1 MDDDM
6 ASSKV
11 IMNREEL
18 LLFVENKRKED
29 TRRDCAL
36 ALTELVESF
45 VAANKESFVQLI
57 KKKKMSDS
65 ASRDGT
71 TPSIQVLGF
80 DWTYQIQE

>member
-1 MDDDM
+1 M

-11 IMNREEL
+11 IMNKEEL

-29 TRRDCAL
+29 TRRDSDL

-57 KKKKMSDS
+57 KKKKD
-65 ASRDGT
+65 
-71 TPSIQVLGF
+71 V
-80 DWTYQIQE
+80 